1 MVTIGARAAQ
11 SGCYGRT
18 RCGKSGSFRR
28 ILLSF
33 RQDFGFRQTVGSFLC
48 LCPSAI
54 CLSYWEQRLIAPPT
68 HSAIPTLGA
77 VLILVAIAI
86 DPFSQA
92 VIDYAPCQR
101 PDDTD
106 VAQIPRTNRWN
117 WVNTL
122 PNETSHWFETN
133 FIAGLL
139 TPPSNTSSLI
149 NVHCPSGNC
158 TFPADQHGSS
168 FSSLAM
174 CYSCDDI
181 TDQVEEQGGQY
192 SLPPYPRTIP
202 GDSYTQFFTPPVMP
216 INHTSQEDVDSF
228 FSFSSVMLNHPGMDP
243 VAGCIRTNSTSGVT
257 TGSTF
262 ENCKSEPFAFN
273 CSLTPCIKTYK
284 ASIENFVYQETEV
297 SRELL
302 RPSRLTTGSRHD
314 DPGWK
319 DWLGYYPMYSLAT
332 EEMLIDGTWHKCEHR
347 DQNETGYPVAV
358 NREKKTLEWHLD
370 GVYGNDTVFYSWKC
384 TWILQSFPFWWTYE
398 WVRGQ
403 ISNITMDDGD
413 IRKNGPPRHQLDPTW
428 ARRLYNRGNASM
440 DTVHELME
448 GIADTMTVY
457 MRHYSQED
465 DDIHYS
471 KGTIMVNDTCVS
483 VQWEWMSFLA
493 IMLLLTLVFLVA
505 TIAYWY
511 RGNWREDWKSSSLAV
526 LFHGVEPPR
535 RGLLRQGE
543 IYKAS
548 KDVKVQLQGDG
559 DDWRFKRVD
568 GDPIR

>member
-1 MVTIGARAAQ
+1 MRQVVVRPELSSSSLATLRF
-11 SGCYGRT
+11 RT
-18 RCGKSGSFRR
+18 DGISS
-28 ILLSF
+28 L
-33 RQDFGFRQTVGSFLC
+33 
-48 LCPSAI
+48 PSARQRI
-54 CLSYWEQRLIAPPT
+54 ECSYQY

-92 VIDYAPCQR
+92 VIDYEPCQR
-101 PDDTD
+101 PDEAN
-106 VAQIPRTNRWN
+106 VARIPRTNRWN

-158 TFPADQHGSS
+158 TFPSDEHGAS

-174 CYSCDDI
+174 CYACDDI
-181 TDQVEEQGGQY
+181 THQVAEKDGQY
-192 SLPPYPRTIP
+192 SLPPYPRQIP
-202 GDSYTQFFTPPVMP
+202 GDGYTQFLTPPVLP
-216 INHTSQEDVDSF
+216 INHSSQEDVRSF

-243 VAGCIRTNSTSGVT
+243 VAGCIRENATSDATDSKFTNCQT
-257 TGSTF
+257 
-262 ENCKSEPFAFN
+262 EPFAFN

-284 ASIENFVYQETEV
+284 ASINNFIYTETEV
-297 SRELL
+297 SREML
-302 RPSRLTTGSRHD
+302 RPSRLTTGFNYE

-332 EEMLIDGTWHKCEHR
+332 DRVLRDGTWHTCQHR
-347 DQNETGYPVAV
+347 AANETGHPVAV
-358 NREKKTLEWHLD
+358 DREAKTLQWHLD
-370 GVYGNDTVFYSWKC
+370 GVYGNDTAWYSKEC
-384 TWILQSFPFWWTYE
+384 TWILQSFAFWWTYE

-413 IRKNGPPRHQLDPTW
+413 IRTNGPPRHKLDPTW
-428 ARRLYNRGNASM
+428 VRRLYNRGNASM
-440 DTVHELME
+440 DTVHQLME
-448 GIADTMTVY
+448 GVADTMTVY
-457 MRHYSQED
+457 MRHYTNDD
-465 DDIHYS
+465 DDIRFTR
-471 KGTIMVNDTCVS
+471 GTIMVNDTCVS

-493 IMLLLTLVFLVA
+493 IMLLLTLIFLGA
-505 TIAYWY
+505 TIVYWH
-511 RGNWREDWKSSSLAV
+511 RGTWREDWKSSSLAV

-535 RGLLRQGE
+535 QGLLRQEE

-548 KDVKVQLQGDG
+548 RDVRVQLRGSG
-559 DDWRFKRVD
+559 NDWQFMRVE
-568 GDPIR
+568 GNPTIR